1 MAFKWTMRLT
11 KAGMFL
17 GGCYLAVVYI
27 DPARGTV
34 DANERVKNVV
44 EAAAASQVHK
54 PFELTPSEMAK
65 IQPTL
70 MMEQLRVSGE
80 LEPANRAV
88 LRAKDGGK
96 IIEIRAS
103 EGQPVKAGEVLVR
116 FDTDDLQSILKQRE
130 GDRDVAKAQMHL
142 AMQSLNRIEQLVDKN
157 IAPKEQLDK
166 ARSEVAVATAR
177 LQSLSA
183 QTDIARTALRDAEV
197 LAPFDGIVSNR
208 AAHQGSR
215 VSADAE
221 LMTIVD
227 ANVLE
232 AKVLV
237 STRDVPRVAVGQT
250 VELQIEGIDG
260 QSVIGR
266 LARIAP
272 VADGGTRFVPAYVQL
287 SNLDGRL
294 RGGMFASGSIVVRQ
308 NQDAIVI
315 PAISVRKDEMGDYVF
330 KLKNGHLIRQPVT
343 VASTWNGGD
352 TLEISEG
359 LADGDAIVT
368 VPLPELQPNLAVT
381 FSKAG

>member
-54 PFELTPSEMAK
+54 PFELTPSEIAK
-65 IQPTL
+65 IQPTS

-80 LEPANRAV
+80 LEPTNRAV

-103 EGQPVKAGEVLVR
+103 EGQSVKAGEVVVR

-166 ARSEVAVATAR
+166 ARSEVAASTAR

-183 QTDIARTALRDAEV
+183 QTDIARTALHDAEV
-197 LAPFDGIVSNR
+197 LAPFDGTVSTR

-215 VSADAE
+215 VGADAE

-227 ANVLE
+227 ATVLE

-250 VELQIEGIDG
+250 VELQIDGIDG

-272 VADGGTRFVPAYVQL
+272 VADDGTRFVPVYVQL
-287 SNLDGRL
+287 SNHDGRL
-294 RGGMFASGSIVVRQ
+294 RGGMFASGSILVRQ

-315 PAISVRKDEMGDYVF
+315 PAISIRKDEMGDYVL
-330 KLKNGHLIRQPVT
+330 KLENGHLIRQPVT

-368 VPLPELQPNLAVT
+368 VPLHELQPNLAIT
-381 FSKAG
+381 ISKAG